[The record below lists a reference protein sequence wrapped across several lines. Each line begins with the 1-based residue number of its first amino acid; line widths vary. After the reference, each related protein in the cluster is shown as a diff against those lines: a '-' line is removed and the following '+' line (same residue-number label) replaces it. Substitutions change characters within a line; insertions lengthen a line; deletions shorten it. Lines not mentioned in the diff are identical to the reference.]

1 MGSHTHSNRRR
12 FLMSGTALASFV
24 MGAVRSVRGQT
35 PAPQEAPRDNLAYG
49 QPSPFDATIRKAPGR
64 PTAIVDTALMTPLQ
78 DLDGIITPSGL
89 HFLMDHVKGI
99 PDIDPQQHR
108 VLIHGMVDRPLMF
121 TMDELKRLPSIS
133 RIYFLECNANSRPL
147 RGANGESVQLVHG
160 RTSCSEWTGVL
171 LSVLLKECGVQKT
184 ASWVVAEG
192 AESNKYTMSIPL
204 GKAMDDILVAYAQN
218 GEPVRPQQGYPVRLI
233 VPGWEAIRAVKWLS
247 RIKVVDQPYMAWHES
262 GNNADTRPDG
272 KGLWYRFE
280 LGPKAVITRPSGGQ
294 RLPGHGPY
302 EITGLAWTGGGAVRK
317 VDISIDGGRTY
328 KEAELQQPVHR
339 YAHTR
344 FRFQWKWNGE
354 EAVLQARCTD
364 ERGEVQPTIAEAAK
378 NLGVTPEYFYEADH
392 FNGIQPWKVNRDGSI
407 QNALFL

>member
-1 MGSHTHSNRRR
+1 MGSHSHSRRR
-12 FLMSGTALASFV
+12 WFLTSGVGLAGLV
-24 MGAVRSVRGQT
+24 MAGVRSLRGQT
-35 PAPQEAPRDNLAYG
+35 PAPAAPPKDLLAYG
-49 QPSPFDATIRKAPGR
+49 QPSRFDNTIRRAPGVG
-64 PTAIVDTALMTPLQ
+64 TAITDTALMTPIQ

-108 VLIHGMVDRPLMF
+108 LLIHGMVDRPLVY
-121 TMDELKRLPSIS
+121 TMDELKRFPSVS

-147 RGANGESVQLVHG
+147 RGPNADSVQLVHG

-171 LSVLLKECGVQKT
+171 LPVLLKECGVQKG
-184 ASWVVAEG
+184 ASWIVAEG
-192 AESNKYTMSIPL
+192 SDANKYTMSIPL

-218 GEPVRPQQGYPVRLI
+218 GEPVRPQQGYPVRLV
-233 VPGWEAIRAVKWLS
+233 VPGWEAIRSVKWLS

-262 GNNADTRPDG
+262 GNNADTLPNG

-280 LGPKAVITRPSGGQ
+280 LGPKSVITRPSGGQ

-317 VDISIDGGRTY
+317 VEVSIDGGRTY

-344 FRFQWKWNGE
+344 FRFPWMWNGE
-354 EAVLQARCTD
+354 EAVLQSRCTD

-378 NLGVTPEYFYEADH
+378 NLRVTPEYFYEADH

-407 QNALFL
+407 RNALFL